1 MKHADFVHLHCHSQY
16 SLLDAASKVP
26 QLVKRAVELKFP
38 ALAITDHGNLF
49 GAISFYEE
57 AMRQGIKPIIG
68 IEAYIAPHSR
78 FDKTAHGIKEAS
90 FHITLLARNEIGY
103 QNLLKLTTASYL
115 EGFYYKPRIDK
126 EILKKHH
133 EGLIGLS
140 GCLKGEIP
148 HHTWNEQIDKA
159 KEAIREFIDIFGK
172 ENFYLEL
179 MNQGI
184 EAQFKL
190 MEHYPK
196 FAKEFGIKM
205 VVTNDCH
212 YIERS
217 DAAAHDALICIGTG
231 SNLSDEDRMRYH
243 GDNFYLKSAQEM
255 KELFNDFPEALK
267 TTIEITERC
276 NLELDFK
283 QTHLPKFT
291 PPEGKNP
298 EIYLEELC
306 DKALRERLSP
316 QNAQHVILNAAKN
329 PKRDPSASPQDD
341 SFAEYEKRLKYELG
355 IITKMGFTGY
365 FLVVWDFI
373 RYAKENGIPVG
384 PGRGSAAGS
393 LVAFVLGITTIDP
406 IRHGLIFERFL
417 NPDRIS
423 MPDIDI
429 DFCYERRDEVIEY
442 VAKKYGQESVAH
454 IITFGTMAARAAVRD
469 VGRVMGV
476 SYQEVDK
483 LAKLIPME
491 LDMTLERALQM
502 EPRLRDLTVANPEIK
517 QLIETSKALEGL
529 TRHASTHA
537 AGIVISDGPLYEYC
551 PLFKANDVIS
561 TQYDMGAVEKIGLL
575 KMDFLGLRTLTV
587 IDEARKLVEKRKK
600 IKLDIDNL
608 PLDNKATYEMLS
620 RAEAIGVF
628 QLESSGMRDLLKKM
642 KPTRFE
648 DLVAL
653 LALYRPGPLG
663 SGMVDDFIKRMHDAS
678 LVKYDH
684 PALEPILKE
693 TYGIIL
699 YQEQVMQIVSTLA
712 GFSLAKADSLRRA
725 MGKKIPEIMERE
737 KKSFIE
743 GAAKGSVNVRTAEK
757 IWNLIEYFSG
767 YGFNKSH
774 STAYAFI
781 SYQTA
786 YLKANY
792 TIELMAALLTSEK
805 DNTDKIVRYIE
816 ECKRIGV
823 QVLPPSVNE
832 SFSEFTCLEKNIRF
846 GLTAV
851 KNVGSSAVES
861 IIAARESKG
870 VFKSISDFS
879 ERVDLRLCNRKV
891 FESLIKCG
899 AFDEFGL
906 KRSQLSSAIDRVLDQ
921 GSKSQQDRQK
931 GQWSLLDSLT
941 HSSGSSGDDISMT
954 HMDEWPEHEL
964 LAYEREVLGF
974 YVSAHPLAKYEK
986 ILNTYAGAT
995 TVTLVEMKDQEAV
1008 TLGGIINA
1016 IKEVTTKKGDRMAF
1030 VALED
1035 LNGRA
1040 EIVVFPEIFRSSIN
1054 LLKKDTL
1061 IFIRGKINMREDTP
1075 KVIAEEIIPLEQVE
1089 KKLTKVISIDLLTA
1103 GLGLETLK
1111 KIKDILA
1118 NHPGQTPVY
1127 INFKDDLGKRIVV
1140 NSGEDFKVESGTPLF
1155 EELGQVLGNNA
1166 IKIRC

>member
-1 MKHADFVHLHCHSQY
+1 MQHADFVHLHCHSQY

-26 QLVKRAVELKFP
+26 QLIKRAMELKFP
-38 ALAITDHGNLF
+38 AIAITDHGNLF

-90 FHITLLARNEIGY
+90 FHITLLARNEVGY

-126 EILKKHH
+126 EILKKHSK
-133 EGLIGLS
+133 GLIGLS

-148 HHTWNEQIDKA
+148 YHTWNEQTDKA
-159 KEAIREFIDIFGK
+159 KQAIREFIDIFGTK
-172 ENFYLEL
+172 NFYLEL

-190 MEHYPK
+190 MEVYPK
-196 FAKEFGIKM
+196 FAKEFGLKM

-255 KELFNDFPEALK
+255 KELFKDFPDALRN
-267 TTIEITERC
+267 TIEIAERC

-283 QTHLPKFT
+283 KTHLPKFT
-291 PPEGKNP
+291 PPEGKKP
-298 EIYLEELC
+298 EAYLEELC
-306 DKALRERLSP
+306 YKALREKIS
-316 QNAQHVILNAAKN
+316 KE
-329 PKRDPSASPQDD
+329 KYSG
-341 SFAEYEKRLKYELG
+341 YEKRLEYELG
-355 IITKMGFTGY
+355 VITKMGFTGY

-373 RYAKENGIPVG
+373 RYAKENDIPVG

-393 LVAFVLGITTIDP
+393 LVAFVLGITAIDP
-406 IRHGLIFERFL
+406 IRFGLIFERFL

-442 VAKKYGQESVAH
+442 VGKKYGQESVAH
-454 IITFGTMAARAAVRD
+454 IITFGTMAARAAIRD

-491 LDMTLERALQM
+491 LEMTLERALQI

-587 IDEARKLVEKRKK
+587 VDEARKLVLKRKK

-608 PLDNKATYEMLS
+608 PLDDKATYDMLI

-628 QLESSGMRDLLKKM
+628 QLESTGMRDLLKKM

-648 DLVAL
+648 DLIAL

-663 SGMVDDFIKRMHDAS
+663 SGMVDDFIKRMHDSS
-678 LVKYDH
+678 LIKYDH

-737 KKSFIE
+737 KKSFID
-743 GAAKGSVNVRTAEK
+743 GAAKGGVTARTAEK

-781 SYQTA
+781 SFQTA

-792 TIELMAALLTSEK
+792 TTEFMAALLTSEK

-816 ECKRIGV
+816 ECRRIGI
-823 QVLPPSVNE
+823 QVLPPSVSE
-832 SFSEFTCLEKNIRF
+832 SFSEFTCLEKDIRF

-861 IIAARESKG
+861 IIVARESKG
-870 VFKSISDFS
+870 SFKSIYDFA

-899 AFDEFGL
+899 AFDQFGL
-906 KRSQLSSAIDRVLDQ
+906 RRSQLSAMIDRVLDV
-921 GSKSQQDRQK
+921 GSKAQQDRQK
-931 GQWSLLDSLT
+931 GQLSLLDQMT
-941 HSSGSSGDDISMT
+941 QSSSVSGGDTSVPDLE
-954 HMDEWPEHEL
+954 EWPEHEL

-974 YVSAHPLAKYEK
+974 YVSAHPLTKYEK
-986 ILNTYAGAT
+986 ILNTYAAAST
-995 TVTLVEMKDQEAV
+995 MTLAEMKDQDPV
-1008 TLGGIINA
+1008 TLGGIINTL
-1016 IKEVTTKKGDRMAF
+1016 KEVTTKKGDRMAF

-1054 LLKKDTL
+1054 LLRKDSL
-1061 IFIRGKINMREDTP
+1061 VFIRGKINMREDTP

-1103 GLGLETLK
+1103 GLDIETLK

-1127 INFKDDLGKRIVV
+1127 INFKDAAGKRIVV
-1140 NSGEDFKVESGTPLF
+1140 NSGEDFKVETGSALF
-1155 EELGQVLGNNA
+1155 EELGQILGNNA

>member
-26 QLVKRAVELKFP
+26 ELVKRAVELKFP

-49 GAISFYEE
+49 GAIAFYEE

-90 FHITLLARNEIGY
+90 FHITLLARNEVGY
-103 QNLLKLTTASYL
+103 HNLLKLTTASYT

-126 EILKKHH
+126 EILKKYS

-148 HHTWNEQIDKA
+148 YNTWNEQIDKA
-159 KEAIREFIDIFGK
+159 KEAIKSFIDIFGT

-190 MEHYPK
+190 MEYYPQ

-212 YIERS
+212 YIERAG
-217 DAAAHDALICIGTG
+217 AASHDALICIGTG

-255 KELFNDFPEALK
+255 KELFKDFPDALK
-267 TTIEITERC
+267 TTIEIAEHC

-283 QTHLPKFT
+283 KTHLPKFT
-291 PPEGKNP
+291 PPDGKKP
-298 EIYLEELC
+298 EIFLEELC
-306 DKALRERLSP
+306 YKHLKDKVTKEKYA
-316 QNAQHVILNAAKN
+316 
-329 PKRDPSASPQDD
+329 D
-341 SFAEYEKRLKYELG
+341 YEKRLQYELG
-355 IITKMGFTGY
+355 VITKMGFTGY

-373 RYAKENGIPVG
+373 RFAKENNIPVG

-393 LVAFVLGITTIDP
+393 LVAFVLGITAIDP
-406 IRHGLIFERFL
+406 IRFGLIFERFL

-429 DFCYERRDEVIEY
+429 DFCYERRDEVIDY
-442 VAKKYGQESVAH
+442 VRKKYGQESVAH
-454 IITFGTMAARAAVRD
+454 IITFGTMAAKAAVRD
-469 VGRVMGV
+469 VGRVMGM
-476 SYQEVDK
+476 SYQDVDK
-483 LAKLIPME
+483 IAKLIPLE
-491 LDMTLERALQM
+491 LEMTLERALQM
-502 EPRLRDLTVANPEIK
+502 EPRLRDLTVANPEVK

-587 IDEARKLVEKRKK
+587 VDEARKLVEKRKQK
-600 IKLDIDNL
+600 KLDLDNL
-608 PLDNKATYEMLS
+608 PLDDQPTYDLLS

-648 DLVAL
+648 DLIAL

-663 SGMVDDFIKRMHDAS
+663 SGMVDDFIKRMHDP
-678 LVKYDH
+678 LQIKYDH

-725 MGKKIPEIMERE
+725 MGKKIPEIMEKE
-737 KKSFIE
+737 KKSFID
-743 GAAKGSVNVRTAEK
+743 GAAKGNVNARTAEK

-774 STAYAFI
+774 STAYALI

-792 TIELMAALLTSEK
+792 TTEFMAALLTSEK

-816 ECKRIGV
+816 ESRRIGI

-832 SFSEFTCLEKNIRF
+832 SYSEFTCLEKDIRF

-851 KNVGSSAVES
+851 KNVGSLAVES
-861 IIAARESKG
+861 IIAAREAKG
-870 VFKSISDFS
+870 PFKSLYEFA
-879 ERVDLRLCNRKV
+879 ERIDLRLCNRKV

-899 AFDEFGL
+899 AFDEFGF
-906 KRSQLSSAIDRVLDQ
+906 KRSQLSSMIDQVLDI
-921 GSKSQQDRQK
+921 GSKTQHDRQK
-931 GQWSLLDSLT
+931 GQLSLLDQMS
-941 HSSGSSGDDISMT
+941 HSESSPAGLSAPN
-954 HMDEWPEHEL
+954 MDEWPEAEL

-974 YVSAHPLAKYEK
+974 YVSAHPLVKYEK
-986 ILNTYAGAT
+986 VLNTYSSAT
-995 TVTLVEMKDQEAV
+995 TLTLSEMKDQDPV
-1008 TLGGIINA
+1008 TIGGIVNS

-1040 EIVVFPEIFRSSIN
+1040 EIVVFPETFRASIN
-1054 LLKKDTL
+1054 LLKKDAL
-1061 IFIRGKINMREDTP
+1061 VYIRGKVNLREDIA
-1075 KVIAEEIIPLEQVE
+1075 KVIAEELVPLEQVE
-1089 KKLTKVISIDLLTA
+1089 KRLTKVISIDLLTA
-1103 GLGLETLK
+1103 GLDIETLK
-1111 KIKDILA
+1111 NIKKVLA

-1127 INFKDDLGKRIVV
+1127 INFKDAAGRRTVV
-1140 NSGEDFKVESGTPLF
+1140 NSGEDYKVESGAPLF
-1155 EELGQVLGNNA
+1155 EELGQLVGNNA

>member
-26 QLVKRAVELKFP
+26 ELVKRAVELKFP

-90 FHITLLARNEIGY
+90 FHITLLARNEVGY

-126 EILKKHH
+126 ELLKKHH
-133 EGLIGLS
+133 EGLIGFS
-140 GCLKGEIP
+140 GCLKGEVP
-148 HHTWNEQIDKA
+148 HYTWNEQIDKA
-159 KEAIREFIDIFGK
+159 KSAIRDFVDIFGK

-196 FAKEFGIKM
+196 FAEEFGIKM

-212 YIERS
+212 YIERA

-255 KELFNDFPEALK
+255 KDLFKDFPEALRN
-267 TTIEITERC
+267 TIEIAERC

-291 PPEGKNP
+291 PPEEKKP
-298 EIYLEELC
+298 ETYLEELC
-306 DKALRERLSP
+306 YKALREK
-316 QNAQHVILNAAKN
+316 I
-329 PKRDPSASPQDD
+329 PKEKYP
-341 SFAEYEKRLKYELG
+341 EYEKRLQYELG
-355 IITKMGFTGY
+355 VITKMGFTGY

-373 RYAKENGIPVG
+373 RYAKESSIPVG

-393 LVAFVLGITTIDP
+393 LVAFVLGITAIDP
-406 IRHGLIFERFL
+406 IRFGLIFERFL

-442 VAKKYGQESVAH
+442 VGKKYGQESVAH
-454 IITFGTMAARAAVRD
+454 IITFGTMAARAAIRD

-491 LDMTLERALQM
+491 LEMTLERALQI

-587 IDEARKLVEKRKK
+587 VDEARKLVEKRKK
-600 IKLDIDNL
+600 IKLDLDNL
-608 PLDNKATYEMLS
+608 PLDDKATYDMLS

-628 QLESSGMRDLLKKM
+628 QLESTGMRDLLKKM

-648 DLVAL
+648 DLIAL

-663 SGMVDDFIKRMHDAS
+663 SGMVDDFIKRMHDPS
-678 LVKYDH
+678 LIKYDH

-743 GAAKGSVNVRTAEK
+743 GAAKGRVNARTAEK

-781 SYQTA
+781 SFQTA

-792 TIELMAALLTSEK
+792 PTEFMAALLTSEK
-805 DNTDKIVRYIE
+805 DNTDKVVRYIE
-816 ECKRIGV
+816 ESRRIGI

-832 SFSEFTCLEKNIRF
+832 SFSEFTCLEKDIRF

-851 KNVGSSAVES
+851 KNVGSLAVES

-870 VFKSISDFS
+870 PFKSIYDFA

-899 AFDEFGL
+899 AFDQFGM
-906 KRSQLSSAIDRVLDQ
+906 KRSQLVALIDQVLDV
-921 GSKSQQDRQK
+921 GSKAQQDRQK
-931 GQWSLLDSLT
+931 GQLSLLDQFQT
-941 HSSGSSGDDISMT
+941 FNSSGVDTSVPNLE
-954 HMDEWPEHEL
+954 EWPEHEL

-974 YVSAHPLAKYEK
+974 YVSAHPLTKYEK

-995 TVTLVEMKDQEAV
+995 TLNLAEMKDQETV
-1008 TLGGIINA
+1008 TLGGIINTL
-1016 IKEVTTKKGDRMAF
+1016 KEVTTKKGDRMAF

-1040 EIVVFPEIFRSSIN
+1040 EIVVFPETFRSAIN
-1054 LLKKDTL
+1054 LLRKDSL
-1061 IFIRGKINMREDTP
+1061 VFVRGKINMREDTP

-1089 KKLTKVISIDLLTA
+1089 KRLTKVVSIDLLTA
-1103 GLGLETLK
+1103 GLGIETLK

-1127 INFKDDLGKRIVV
+1127 INFKDASGKRIVV
-1140 NSGEDFKVESGTPLF
+1140 NSGEDYKVETGSALF
-1155 EELGQVLGNNA
+1155 EELGQILGNNA

>member
-26 QLVKRAVELKFP
+26 ELVKRAVELKFP

-57 AMRQGIKPIIG
+57 AMRQGVKPIIG
-68 IEAYIAPHSR
+68 IEAYIAPQSR
-78 FDKTAHGIKEAS
+78 FDKIAHGIKEAS

-103 QNLLKLTTASYL
+103 KNLLKLTTASYT

-126 EILKKHH
+126 ELLKKHH

-148 HHTWNEQIDKA
+148 YNTWNEQIDKA
-159 KEAIREFIDIFGK
+159 KQAIRDFIEIFGK
-172 ENFYLEL
+172 EYFYLEL

-190 MEHYPK
+190 MEYYPK
-196 FAKEFGIKM
+196 FVKEFGLKM

-212 YIERS
+212 YIERA

-231 SNLSDEDRMRYH
+231 SALSDEDRMRYH
-243 GDNFYLKSAQEM
+243 GDNFYLKSAEEM
-255 KELFNDFPEALK
+255 KELFKDFPEALQN
-267 TTIEITERC
+267 TIEIAEHC

-283 QTHLPKFT
+283 QTHLPKFN
-291 PPEGKNP
+291 PPEGKKP
-298 EIYLEELC
+298 ETYLEELC
-306 DKALRERLSP
+306 NQSLKEKVDKAVYPDYKKRL
-316 QNAQHVILNAAKN
+316 
-329 PKRDPSASPQDD
+329 
-341 SFAEYEKRLKYELG
+341 EYELSV
-355 IITKMGFTGY
+355 IIKMGFIGY

-373 RYAKENGIPVG
+373 RYARENQIPVG

-393 LVAFVLGITTIDP
+393 LVAYVLGITNIDP

-442 VAKKYGQESVAH
+442 VRKKYGQESVAH
-454 IITFGTMAARAAVRD
+454 IITFGTMAARAAIRD
-469 VGRVMGV
+469 VGRVMGI

-491 LDMTLERALQM
+491 LEMTLERALQM
-502 EPRLRDLTVANPEIK
+502 EPRLRDLTTTNPEVK

-537 AGIVISDGPLYEYC
+537 AGIVISDGPLHEYC

-587 IDEARKLVEKRKK
+587 VDEACKLVNKRKK

-628 QLESSGMRDLLKKM
+628 QLESTGMRDLLKKM

-663 SGMVDDFIKRMHDAS
+663 SGMVDDFIKRMHDS
-678 LVKYDH
+678 SQIKYDH

-737 KKSFIE
+737 KKSFID
-743 GAAKGSVNVRTAEK
+743 GANKNRVNARTAEK

-792 TIELMAALLTSEK
+792 STEFMAALLTSEK

-816 ECKRIGV
+816 ECKRIGIK
-823 QVLPPSVNE
+823 VLPPSVNE
-832 SFSEFTCLEKNIRF
+832 SFSVFTCLEKDIRF

-861 IIAARESKG
+861 IILARELKG
-870 VFKSISDFS
+870 PFKSLYDFS

-891 FESLIKCG
+891 LESLIKCG
-899 AFDEFGL
+899 AFDQFGL
-906 KRSQLSSAIDRVLDQ
+906 KRSQLSAIIDRVLDV

-931 GQWSLLDSLT
+931 GQLSLLD
-941 HSSGSSGDDISMT
+941 HFGQSSETGSEDTSVPNLE
-954 HMDEWPEHEL
+954 EWPENEL
-964 LAYEREVLGF
+964 LAYEREVIGF
-974 YVSAHPLAKYEK
+974 YVSAHPLTKYEK
-986 ILNTYAGAT
+986 ILNTYTGAN
-995 TVTLVEMKDQEAV
+995 TLSLAEMKDQEAV
-1008 TLGGIINA
+1008 TIGGIMNS
-1016 IKEVTTKKGDRMAF
+1016 IKEVVTKKGDRMAF
-1030 VALED
+1030 VGLED

-1054 LLKKDTL
+1054 LLKKDAL

-1075 KVIAEEIIPLEQVE
+1075 KVIAEEIIPLDQVE
-1089 KKLTKVISIDLLTA
+1089 KRLTKVISIDLLTA
-1103 GLGLETLK
+1103 GLGIETLK
-1111 KIKDILA
+1111 KIKDILSH
-1118 NHPGQTPVY
+1118 HPGQTPVY
-1127 INFKDDLGKRIVV
+1127 INLKDPSGKRTVI
-1140 NSGEDFKVESGTPLF
+1140 NSGEDYKVESGMPLF
-1155 EELGQVLGNNA
+1155 EELGQLLGQDV